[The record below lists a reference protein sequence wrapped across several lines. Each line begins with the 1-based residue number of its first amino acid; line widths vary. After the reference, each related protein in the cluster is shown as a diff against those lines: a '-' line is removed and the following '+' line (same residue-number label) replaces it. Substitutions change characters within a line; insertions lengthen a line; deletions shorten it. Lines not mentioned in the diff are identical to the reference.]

1 MRIFLPTHE
10 NDLLYLYV
18 RHESAS
24 ESFGIIMSKPWKPF
38 SFDLWLFV
46 LAVILSVT
54 QAHFVVHALET
65 REKILS
71 RRSLFVLGEELYL
84 AVAGTIAGEC
94 HEPTSIA
101 SR

>member
-1 MRIFLPTHE
+1 
-10 NDLLYLYV
+10 
-18 RHESAS
+18 
-24 ESFGIIMSKPWKPF
+24 MSKPWKPF

-54 QAHFVVHALET
+54 LAHFVVHALET
-65 REKILS
+65 REKILTL
-71 RRSLFVLGEELYL
+71 RSLFVLGEELYL

-101 SR
+101 SRSSLWDVIFLSSSLFQRVRHT